1 MTRDKHFPRFRS
13 LQQILAITQMT
24 AGQRRIDADIVFFRF
39 IQLRQL
45 VFTQTKSPAF
55 LVIRRAIRNPI
66 GLVRNCVK
74 MFLEFSK
81 AHTLMNRHTV
91 TDYVQVKTP
100 KVDQALPLPNS

>member
-1 MTRDKHFPRFRS
+1 MTRNNHFPGFLS
-13 LQQILAITQMT
+13 LQQILAIAQMT
-24 AGQRRIDADIVFFRF
+24 ACQRRVDTDIVFFRV

-66 GLVRNCVK
+66 GLARNCVK

-91 TDYVQVKTP
+91 TDYVQVKTL
-100 KVDQALPLPNS
+100 KVDQALARPNS